1 MDSGTASL
9 IGVVVGASITSLR
22 EWFVVS
28 RSRRNGAVYLVS
40 RIAPLLDDFV
50 AKCASVSQDEGEEDQ
65 EGRTITRVA
74 TPTLDFKDLDVDWK
88 TLPAALMRELLE
100 IPFRV
105 DLAENA
111 IADADEHSDPYD
123 NGYTFEVRRMEYGQ
137 LGLATHD
144 LMLRLLKHAK
154 LPARTVRSWNPLS
167 VIRAEMTEIE
177 VRRNNCEKAHQ
188 EWLKTAP
195 PAPPFPS

>member
-22 EWFVVS
+22 EWIVLS
-28 RSRRNGAVYLVS
+28 KSRRKGAVYLVS

-50 AKCASVSQDEGEEDQ
+50 ARCASVSRDVGEEDP
-65 EGRTITRVA
+65 EGRTFTSVA
-74 TPTLDFKDLDVDWK
+74 TPMLDLKDLDVDWK
-88 TLPAALMRELLE
+88 TLPADLMRELLE
-100 IPFRV
+100 IPFRIDV
-105 DLAENA
+105 AEKA
-111 IADADEHSDPYD
+111 IANVDEHADPYD
-123 NGYTFEVRRMEYGQ
+123 NNYTFEIRRMEYGQ

-154 LPARTVRSWNPLS
+154 LPARTVRSWNPVS
-167 VIRAEMTEIE
+167 VIQAEMTEIE
-177 VRRNNCEKAHQ
+177 VRRNDREKVHQ

-195 PAPPFPS
+195 PAPPLPL